1 MRASLADFMQIAAV
15 VIVCALLGGKIP
27 NPSLSSS
34 DVSIGGALVG
44 GAFPLIAFS
53 ILAVF
58 RKGKKVDVVGSP
70 TNTTILKMAT
80 LALFVATIA
89 VVGLLYTHAVWL
101 KIIVGASVVV
111 GALAVF
117 VGVVRANIFPR
128 KDNS

>member
-1 MRASLADFMQIAAV
+1 MRTSLADFLQIATV

-34 DVSIGGALVG
+34 DVSLGGALVG

-58 RKGKKVDVVGSP
+58 RKEKKVDVVGSP
-70 TNTTILKMAT
+70 TNTFILKMAT
-80 LALFVATIA
+80 LALLATTVA
-89 VVGLLYTHAVWL
+89 VVGLLYTHAIWL
-101 KIIVGASVVV
+101 KIIIGASVFV
-111 GALAVF
+111 GAFAVF
-117 VGVVRANIFPR
+117 VGVVSANIFPR